1 MKPTAPKS
9 GGGGFFPYPKYVWSP
24 AGGWW
29 GNTKHWRRNSG
40 FAVVAIGVLSATIF
54 AKGASIEV
62 SSFRTS
68 FVSIFSPALSE
79 HTNVRLALSRRSSLR
94 VQSVLFLF
102 STT

>member
-40 FAVVAIGVLSATIF
+40 FAVVAIGFLSASIF

-62 SSFRTS
+62 S
-68 FVSIFSPALSE
+68 FVMP
-79 HTNVRLALSRRSSLR
+79 
-94 VQSVLFLF
+94 
-102 STT
+102 

>member
-62 SSFRTS
+62 SSNKPHS
-68 FVSIFSPALSE
+68 FLYFSERA
-79 HTNVRLALSRRSSLR
+79 NVRSGRSRPSPVAGSST
-94 VQSVLFLF
+94 LFLLL
-102 STT
+102 SPVT